1 MANLHWR
8 YPVRP
13 YKQLLSGVDIDHAC
27 RECEPPPY
35 ATCQSGHSLYVFTV
49 TTTAVNQ
56 AAGSPYNILERYN
69 PSCSLIM
76 QPR

>member
-1 MANLHWR
+1 MRTTTLRHQPKW
-8 YPVRP
+8 
-13 YKQLLSGVDIDHAC
+13 
-27 RECEPPPY
+27 
-35 ATCQSGHSLYVFTV
+35 HSLYVFTV
-49 TTTAVNQ
+49 TTTSVNQ